1 MDKAKKA
8 RTVHRRIFTK
18 IYNNIESRI
27 SNGNF
32 NSDEVKAAF
41 QVLESK
47 YEEIRTLDKEVF
59 NFMIEENMS
68 DTDIETDCDSVEEYS
83 LKFNVIKERFS
94 SSTEKVREISSSE
107 GEVGTLQRKFKLPQI
122 ELKKFGGDIRD
133 WLHFWGLFKKLDEDP
148 TMDNEEKF
156 QYLILSTIPKSRART
171 VVESFPPTFE
181 NYPKAIEALKSRF
194 GREELLIEL
203 YIRDLIGL
211 LTSNTKSLSMLYDKL
226 ECQLRA
232 LESLGITSDKCSAML
247 FPLVESCLPEEL
259 LRIWQRSYSADTAA
273 AKSQD
278 KVKKLMDFIRNEVEN
293 EEKVSMAKSGVGS
306 ARAKEQK
313 KMMTTENN
321 KATPYT
327 ASELVTTNNEVVSC
341 IFCGRS
347 EHKSF
352 ECSNSQGIRDP
363 VESKSREE
371 MEQAALRHFK
381 ETVAV
386 ESDGRYVVHLPWI
399 EGHPPLP
406 SNYKLAVRRLNFT
419 ISKLMK
425 DGYYSKY
432 EDVFKDWL
440 SEGIIEK
447 VFHGETGISGHYLP
461 HRPVLKMNSTTPV
474 RPVFDASAHEK
485 HSPSLNSCLEK
496 GMNLIE
502 QIPSILFRFRFRK
515 YGVVA
520 DIKKAFL
527 QIGLSE
533 SERDYL
539 RFLWKEPDGNLC
551 VFRHRRVVFGVI
563 SSPFLLG
570 AVIQYHLQKELE
582 ISLRDKCSFSCYVI
596 EKLMNSFYVDN
607 CVTSVD
613 SEEELLNFISR
624 AKDIM
629 SKAKFDLRGW
639 EHNSSFYPSD
649 RIDSITNVLGLLWD
663 REEDT
668 LAINSSNWGNLK
680 FEKITK
686 RTILSI
692 AHRVFDP
699 IGFTC
704 PVTVYP
710 KLLLQLTWKEK
721 IGWDDELDGSIKS
734 EFLKWFEGISYLSSI
749 RIPRY
754 FSAYKNSRWLKLE
767 IHIFCDASQSSYAA
781 VSFLRIQTESGVV
794 VQLLQA
800 KSKVAPLKK
809 MSIPRLELIAATIGS
824 SLVRNLY
831 ESNVF
836 HDAEYYFWTDSSTV
850 LGWIRQDQQWAIFVR
865 NRVDEILKVSSKEQW
880 RFVPG
885 SMNPADLPS
894 RGCTAKKLLDSAW
907 WEGPEWLR
915 YSASYWPT
923 DSFCYDEELVA
934 REKKKFT
941 ISCVVNSNTDDWY
954 YKYFSVFHKTVYML
968 GWIRR
973 FLHNCRYP
981 NDKHCGFL
989 SVEEINDAEL
999 VIFRLIQHDSFSTLN
1014 DAIKSL
1020 FPFKDESGV
1029 LRIRT
1034 KLVNLEDSFDFRYPI
1049 VLPKHPLVVR
1059 LIREEH
1065 ERACHVGVQGLLCR
1079 LREKYWIIGGRKTVR
1094 SVISKCVICKRFMSK
1109 RLETLPSALPEDRVR
1124 DVSVFEVIGIDL
1136 TGPVHLR
1143 DGRKAWIAVFT
1154 CAVYR
1159 AIHLELLTSLSTE
1172 IFIQS
1177 LRRFIARRGRPKII
1191 YSDNGTNFVGA
1202 YNMFKSLD
1210 WSIVTKFCS
1219 LERIIW
1225 KFNPPAAPWWG
1236 GFWERLIR
1244 ILKNLLRRTLG
1255 KASLNFEEMFTVLC
1269 DCEAVINSRPITF
1282 LSDSVDD
1289 LCPLTPAM
1297 FIQDIKE
1304 IGVNDCDV
1312 VECSKL
1318 TRRAKYRQ
1326 KLGEQLR
1333 KRFRIEYLGQLKH
1346 RFKTQSVR
1354 QLKVGEVVLV
1364 GNDNSKRGDWPLACV
1379 TELFPGKDG
1388 SVRLV
1393 RLRTSAGEI
1402 LRSVQRIFPLELDS
1416 YEEETEISNIKD
1428 KEHETQVS
1436 ERADNILSR
1445 IFRTRKGC
1453 QTVKKCSG

>member
-1 MDKAKKA
+1 
-8 RTVHRRIFTK
+8 
-18 IYNNIESRI
+18 
-27 SNGNF
+27 
-32 NSDEVKAAF
+32 
-41 QVLESK
+41 
-47 YEEIRTLDKEVF
+47 
-59 NFMIEENMS
+59 
-68 DTDIETDCDSVEEYS
+68 
-83 LKFNVIKERFS
+83 
-94 SSTEKVREISSSE
+94 
-107 GEVGTLQRKFKLPQI
+107 
-122 ELKKFGGDIRD
+122 
-133 WLHFWGLFKKLDEDP
+133 
-148 TMDNEEKF
+148 MDNEEKF

-352 ECSNSQGIRDP
+352 ECSNSQ
-363 VESKSREE
+363 
-371 MEQAALRHFK
+371 
-381 ETVAV
+381 
-386 ESDGRYVVHLPWI
+386 
-399 EGHPPLP
+399 
-406 SNYKLAVRRLNFT
+406 
-419 ISKLMK
+419 
-425 DGYYSKY
+425 
-432 EDVFKDWL
+432 
-440 SEGIIEK
+440 
-447 VFHGETGISGHYLP
+447 
-461 HRPVLKMNSTTPV
+461 
-474 RPVFDASAHEK
+474 
-485 HSPSLNSCLEK
+485 
-496 GMNLIE
+496 
-502 QIPSILFRFRFRK
+502 
-515 YGVVA
+515 
-520 DIKKAFL
+520 
-527 QIGLSE
+527 
-533 SERDYL
+533 
-539 RFLWKEPDGNLC
+539 
-551 VFRHRRVVFGVI
+551 
-563 SSPFLLG
+563 
-570 AVIQYHLQKELE
+570 
-582 ISLRDKCSFSCYVI
+582 
-596 EKLMNSFYVDN
+596 
-607 CVTSVD
+607 
-613 SEEELLNFISR
+613 
-624 AKDIM
+624 
-629 SKAKFDLRGW
+629 
-639 EHNSSFYPSD
+639 
-649 RIDSITNVLGLLWD
+649 
-663 REEDT
+663 
-668 LAINSSNWGNLK
+668 
-680 FEKITK
+680 
-686 RTILSI
+686 
-692 AHRVFDP
+692 
-699 IGFTC
+699 
-704 PVTVYP
+704 
-710 KLLLQLTWKEK
+710 
-721 IGWDDELDGSIKS
+721 
-734 EFLKWFEGISYLSSI
+734 
-749 RIPRY
+749 
-754 FSAYKNSRWLKLE
+754 
-767 IHIFCDASQSSYAA
+767 
-781 VSFLRIQTESGVV
+781 
-794 VQLLQA
+794 
-800 KSKVAPLKK
+800 
-809 MSIPRLELIAATIGS
+809 
-824 SLVRNLY
+824 
-831 ESNVF
+831 
-836 HDAEYYFWTDSSTV
+836 
-850 LGWIRQDQQWAIFVR
+850 
-865 NRVDEILKVSSKEQW
+865 
-880 RFVPG
+880 G